1 MKWDGLLMTSF
12 QLMGGIH
19 FSIELTGYPDVG
31 DTNRFLERLKGKP
44 VLVTIEELDQAYL
57 QEAQA

>member
-1 MKWDGLLMTSF
+1 MKWDGFLMTSF

-31 DTNRFLERLKGKP
+31 DTNRFLERLRGKP
-44 VLVTIEELDQAYL
+44 VLVTIEEVQA
-57 QEAQA
+57 